1 MDGMI
6 DPRPAPPAPKPPQG
20 IPWQQAVISDKPG
33 WLGRLLGVKFK
44 DGPRA
49 YRMRW
54 GEWNWK
60 WGISFDV
67 CNFGDDNDW
76 SLHFCLI
83 YGSAF
88 IKMPFLKSREPKDHL
103 DQWGF
108 SWVWADRGADI
119 HLHWGEHTKILNMP
133 WSWGSCVRWQ
143 MLCPDGVWRKYVG
156 SYDRKEG
163 DPEPA
168 TETHPY
174 RYVCRD
180 GKVQNVN
187 ATIRVDE
194 MEWRW
199 AIARLLHL
207 PWPRRI
213 DRSIS
218 VEFTAGDE
226 PKFDG
231 VGERAGSY
239 KGGTIGCG
247 YDMKPGE
254 MPVDTLRRMQRDRKF

>member
-6 DPRPAPPAPKPPQG
+6 DPRPAPPAPKPPQR

-33 WLGRLLGVKFK
+33 WLGRLLGVRFK

-54 GEWNWK
+54 GEFSWK
-60 WGISFDV
+60 WGVSFDV

-88 IKMPFLKSREPKDHL
+88 IKMPFLKSREPKDHM

-108 SWVWADRGADI
+108 SWDWADRGVDI
-119 HLHWGEHTKILNMP
+119 HLHWGEHTKILHMP

-143 MLCPDGVWRKYVG
+143 MLCPDGVWRKHTG
-156 SYDRKEG
+156 SYERKEG

-174 RYVCRD
+174 RYVLRN
-180 GKVQNVN
+180 GGVQNVN
-187 ATIRVDE
+187 ATIEVHE

-218 VEFTAGDE
+218 VEFTGDGS
-226 PKFDG
+226 KFDG
-231 VGERAGSY
+231 VGDRAGSW
-239 KGGTIGCG
+239 KGGTTGCG
-247 YDMKPGE
+247 YAMKPGE
-254 MPVDTLRRMQRDRKF
+254 MPLDTLRRMQRDRKF